1 MDLFFKIGQDAEF
14 TVKGAGEFHL
24 SGYLEA
30 DAGLSD
36 DEDYEDI
43 SLDGEGESDED
54 SIDEDKFKALTQ

>member
-36 DEDYEDI
+36 DEDFEDV
-43 SLDGEGESDED
+43 SLEGESDEE
-54 SIDEDKFKALTQ
+54 SIDEDKFKALT